1 MRTEEAGNTF
11 LLTHLRRFSELL
23 SDVYYLPSLMH
34 HDNHTAPSAAPGNLQ
49 VVSISSSSLHFQWN
63 PPPLEHRNG
72 IIRRYVL
79 FLLQLNSQ
87 TRVQQS
93 SLSESITFSNLK
105 PYTTYKCKVA
115 AYTTALG
122 PFSSEIENRTDED
135 GKYHCSMS
143 G

>member
-1 MRTEEAGNTF
+1 MYNI
-11 LLTHLRRFSELL
+11 S
-23 SDVYYLPSLMH
+23 PSPMH
-34 HDNHTAPSAAPGNLQ
+34 RDNHTAPSAAPGNLQ
-49 VVSISSSSLHFQWN
+49 VISISSSSLHFQWN

-72 IIRRYVL
+72 IIRRYIL

-93 SLSESITFSNLK
+93 SLTESITFSNLK

-122 PFSSEIENRTDED
+122 PFSSEIVNRTDED
-135 GKYHCSMS
+135 GKYALFNEWLTLAYTDVNISS
-143 G
+143 QFPVERQRI

>member
-1 MRTEEAGNTF
+1 
-11 LLTHLRRFSELL
+11 
-23 SDVYYLPSLMH
+23 MH
-34 HDNHTAPSAAPGNLQ
+34 RDNHTAPSAGPGNLQ

-72 IIRRYVL
+72 IIRTYVL

-93 SLSESITFSNLK
+93 SLTESITFSNLK

-135 GKYHCSMS
+135 GKYALFNEWLTLAYTGMHIFSQFPVECQRI
-143 G
+143 